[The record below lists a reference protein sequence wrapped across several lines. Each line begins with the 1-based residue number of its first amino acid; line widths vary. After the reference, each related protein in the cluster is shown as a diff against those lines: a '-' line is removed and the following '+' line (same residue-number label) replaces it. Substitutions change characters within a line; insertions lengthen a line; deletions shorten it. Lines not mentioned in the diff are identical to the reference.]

1 MTAEEVDI
9 QNKLREL
16 FKRGIKDLGKWG
28 EFSKRFNNNF
38 NFVNLTYDNLENH
51 RTEEPFLNSY
61 YWLSDY
67 GLATKRFEQGFIGLS
82 ILTRLN
88 EMEIHE
94 KYKDK
99 IEQFSAASYDSILSD
114 INSVTVTSPLNRYD
128 YIRGTVADTVIS
140 KEKMGILRE
149 MILKCLNTTG
159 FKKGPSCEFLTFFNI
174 KDFSKK

>member
-1 MTAEEVDI
+1 MTTEEVDI

-28 EFSKRFNNNF
+28 AFSKKFNNND

-61 YWLSDY
+61 YWLADY

-82 ILTRLN
+82 VLTRLN
-88 EMEIHE
+88 EMEIRE
-94 KYKDK
+94 KYNDRIK
-99 IEQFSAASYDSILSD
+99 QFSAAVYDSILSD
-114 INSVTVTSPLNRYD
+114 IKSVTITSPLNTYD
-128 YIRGTVADTVIS
+128 YIRGAAADTAIS
-140 KEKMGILRE
+140 KEKMCILRE

-159 FKKGPSCEFLTFFNI
+159 FKKVPSCEFLTFFNI